1 MAKRIGLNNSGVIF
15 NPEEH
20 TYLLG
25 GKYLSG
31 ITSVIER
38 QLYPNTYDNIPEAI
52 VRRAAEYGSAVH
64 DELDRFDTLWENSG
78 SQEVADYIQL
88 CMDNGLTHEASEYTV
103 TDGENYAS
111 NIDKV
116 FRVNDDT
123 FDLADVKT
131 YSTLDSE
138 RFDKARWQ
146 LSIYAMM
153 FELQNP
159 KANVRD
165 LFIIHLRCKQKSD
178 GTPDRVH
185 ELIPVSRIPAD
196 ICAELLSA
204 DLAGEQFMNPYAIP
218 DEIKSQEEHIRD
230 LILTKQAAEQE
241 LGDLKSRIL
250 TLMESQGVKSYQG
263 DHIRITRKLPS
274 TRSSF
279 SMAAFKEANPT
290 LDLEPF
296 MRTSSI
302 AGSVMITI

>member
-1 MAKRIGLNNSGVIF
+1 MRIELNNSGVLF

-25 GKYLSG
+25 DKYLSG
-31 ITSVIER
+31 ITPVIER
-38 QLYPNTYDNIPEAI
+38 QLYPDTYLGIPEVV
-52 VRRAAEYGSAVH
+52 VRQAAEYGTAVH
-64 DELDRFDTLWENSG
+64 EDLDRFDTLWESSG
-78 SQEVADYIQL
+78 SQEVSDYIQL
-88 CMDNGLTHEASEYTV
+88 CTDNGLTHEASEYTV

-116 FRVNDDT
+116 FRVSDNE

-159 KANVRD
+159 KAKVRN
-165 LFIIHLRCKQKSD
+165 LYIIHLRNKNSRICQ
-178 GTPDRVH
+178 
-185 ELIPVSRIPAD
+185 LIPVGRIPAD
-196 ICAELLSA
+196 ICAELLAA
-204 DLAGEQFMNPYAIP
+204 DLNGEQFVNPYAIP

-230 LILTKQAAEQE
+230 LILTKQATEQE
-241 LGDLKSRIL
+241 LAEVKSNIM
-250 TLMESQGVKSYQG
+250 TIMEAQGVKSYQG

-290 LDLEPF
+290 VDLEPF
-296 MRTSSI
+296 MRTSNI

>member
-1 MAKRIGLNNSGVIF
+1 MRIQLNDSGVLF
-15 NPEEH
+15 NSEEH

-25 GKYLSG
+25 DRYLSG
-31 ITSVIER
+31 ITPVIEQ

-52 VRRAAEYGSAVH
+52 VKRAAEYGTSVH
-64 DELDRFDTLWENSG
+64 DSLDRFDTLWENDG

-88 CMDNGLTHEASEYTV
+88 CAETGLTHEASEYTV

-116 FRVNDDT
+116 FRVDDET

-131 YSTLDSE
+131 YSVLDTE
-138 RFDKARWQ
+138 RYDKARWQ
-146 LSIYAMM
+146 LSLYAMM
-153 FELQNP
+153 FEMQNP
-159 KANVRD
+159 KAKVRN
-165 LFIIHLRCKQKSD
+165 LYIIRLRNRQ
-178 GTPDRVH
+178 TNIR
-185 ELIPVSRIPAD
+185 ELIPVRRIPSD
-196 ICAELLSA
+196 ICEELLA
-204 DLAGEQFMNPYAIP
+204 VDLAGGQFENPYTIP

-241 LGDLKSRIL
+241 LAEVKSSIL
-250 TLMESQGVKSYQG
+250 TLMEAQGVKSYQG

-290 LDLEPF
+290 IELEPY
-296 MRTSSI
+296 MRTSNV
-302 AGSVMITI
+302 AGSVTISI

>member
-1 MAKRIGLNNSGVIF
+1 MRIELNNSGVLF
-15 NPEEH
+15 NPDEH

-25 GKYLSG
+25 DKYLSG
-31 ITSVIER
+31 ITPVIER
-38 QLYPNTYDNIPEAI
+38 QLYPNTYNGIPEA
-52 VRRAAEYGSAVH
+52 VVKQAAEYGTSVH
-64 DELDRFDTLWENSG
+64 EDLDRFDTLWENSG

-88 CMDNGLTHEASEYTV
+88 CAENGLTHEASEYTV

-116 FRVNDDT
+116 FRVSDNE

-138 RFDKARWQ
+138 RFDKTRWQ
-146 LSIYAMM
+146 LSLYGMM
-153 FELQNP
+153 FESLNP
-159 KANVRD
+159 KAKVRN
-165 LFIIHLRCKQKSD
+165 LYIIHLRNKNSRICQ
-178 GTPDRVH
+178 
-185 ELIPVSRIPAD
+185 LIPISRIPAK
-196 ICAELLSA
+196 ICAELLAA
-204 DLAGEQFMNPYAIP
+204 DLKGEQFVNPYAIP

-241 LGDLKSRIL
+241 LGDLKTRIL
-250 TLMESQGVKSYQG
+250 TIMESQGVKAYQG

-290 LDLEPF
+290 VDLEPF
-296 MRTSSI
+296 MRTSNI

>member
-1 MAKRIGLNNSGVIF
+1 MRIQLNDSGVLF

-25 GKYLSG
+25 DHYLSG
-31 ITSVIER
+31 ITPVIER
-38 QLYPNTYDNIPEAI
+38 QLYPNTYDNIPETI
-52 VRRAAEYGSAVH
+52 VKRAAEYGTSVH
-64 DELDRFDTLWENSG
+64 DSLDRFDTLWENDG

-88 CMDNGLTHEASEYTV
+88 CAETGLTHEASEYTV

-116 FRVNDDT
+116 FRVDDET

-131 YSTLDSE
+131 YSVLDAE
-138 RFDKARWQ
+138 RYDKARWQ
-146 LSIYAMM
+146 LSLYAMM
-153 FELQNP
+153 FEMQNP
-159 KANVRD
+159 KAKVRN
-165 LFIIHLRCKQKSD
+165 LYIIRLRCKQKAD
-178 GTPDRVH
+178 GSLDRVC
-185 ELIPVSRIPAD
+185 ELIPVRRIPSD
-196 ICAELLSA
+196 ICEELLA
-204 DLAGEQFMNPYAIP
+204 VDLAGGQFENPYAIP

-241 LGDLKSRIL
+241 LAEVKSSIL
-250 TLMESQGVKSYQG
+250 TLMEAQGVKSYQG

-290 LDLEPF
+290 IELEPY
-296 MRTSSI
+296 MRTSNV
-302 AGSVMITI
+302 AGSVTITI

>member
-1 MAKRIGLNNSGVIF
+1 MRIHLNDSGVLF

-25 GKYLSG
+25 DKYLSG
-31 ITSVIER
+31 ITPVIER
-38 QLYPNTYDNIPEAI
+38 QLYPNTYDGIPEAVI
-52 VRRAAEYGSAVH
+52 KRAADYGSAVH
-64 DELDRFDTLWENSG
+64 EELDQFDTLWENSG

-88 CMDNGLTHEASEYTV
+88 CAENGLTHEASEYTV

-116 FRVNDDT
+116 FRVSDNE

-146 LSIYAMM
+146 LSLYGMM
-153 FELQNP
+153 FESLNP
-159 KANVRD
+159 KAKVRN
-165 LFIIHLRCKQKSD
+165 LYIIHLRNKNSRICQ
-178 GTPDRVH
+178 
-185 ELIPVSRIPAD
+185 LIPVSRIPAD

-204 DLAGEQFMNPYAIP
+204 NLNGEQFVNPYAIP

-230 LILTKQAAEQE
+230 LILTKQATEQE
-241 LGDLKSRIL
+241 LAEVKSSIL
-250 TLMESQGVKSYQG
+250 TIMEAQGVKSYQG
-263 DHIRITRKLPS
+263 DHIRITRKLPT

-279 SMAAFKEANPT
+279 VMAAFKEANPT
-290 LDLEPF
+290 IDLEPY
-296 MRTSSI
+296 MRTSNV
-302 AGSVMITI
+302 AGSVTITI

>member
-1 MAKRIGLNNSGVIF
+1 MRIQLNDSGVLF

-25 GKYLSG
+25 DKYLSG
-31 ITSVIER
+31 ITPVIEHL
-38 QLYPNTYDNIPEAI
+38 LYPDTYANIPEAI
-52 VRRAAEYGSAVH
+52 VTRAAEYGSSIH
-64 DELDRFDTLWENSG
+64 DALDRFDSFWENDG
-78 SQEVADYIQL
+78 SQEVADYIRL
-88 CMDNGLTHEASEYTV
+88 CAENGLTHEASEYTV

-116 FRVNDDT
+116 FRVSDNE

-131 YSTLDSE
+131 YSVLDSE

-146 LSIYAMM
+146 LSLYSMM
-153 FELQNP
+153 FERQNP
-159 KANVRD
+159 KAKVRN
-165 LFIIHLRCKQKSD
+165 LYIIHLRSKQ
-178 GTPDRVH
+178 TNIC

-196 ICAELLSA
+196 ICKELLAA

-218 DEIKSQEEHIRD
+218 EDIKSKEEHIRD

-241 LGDLKSRIL
+241 LGELKSQLL
-250 TLMESQGVKSYQG
+250 TMMESQGVKTYQG

-290 LDLEPF
+290 VDLEPY
-296 MRTSSI
+296 MRTSNI

>member
-1 MAKRIGLNNSGVIF
+1 MRIQLNDSGVLF

-25 GKYLSG
+25 DKYLSG
-31 ITSVIER
+31 ITPVIEHL
-38 QLYPNTYDNIPEAI
+38 LYPDTYANIPEAI
-52 VRRAAEYGSAVH
+52 VKRAADYGSSIH
-64 DELDRFDTLWENSG
+64 DALDRFDSFWENDG
-78 SQEVADYIQL
+78 SQEVADYIRL
-88 CMDNGLTHEASEYTV
+88 CTENGLTHEASEYTV

-116 FRVNDDT
+116 FRVSDNE

-131 YSTLDSE
+131 YSVLDSE

-146 LSIYAMM
+146 VSLYAMM

-159 KANVRD
+159 KAKVRN
-165 LFIIHLRCKQKSD
+165 LYIIHLRSKQ
-178 GTPDRVH
+178 TNIC

-196 ICAELLSA
+196 ICKELLAAELV
-204 DLAGEQFMNPYAIP
+204 GEQFMNPYAIP
-218 DEIKSQEEHIRD
+218 EDIKSKEEHIRD
-230 LILTKQAAEQE
+230 LILSKQAAEQE
-241 LGDLKSRIL
+241 LGELKSQLL
-250 TLMESQGVKSYQG
+250 TLMESQGVKTYQG
-263 DHIRITRKLPS
+263 DHIRITRKLPT

-290 LDLEPF
+290 VDLEPY
-296 MRTSSI
+296 MRTSNI